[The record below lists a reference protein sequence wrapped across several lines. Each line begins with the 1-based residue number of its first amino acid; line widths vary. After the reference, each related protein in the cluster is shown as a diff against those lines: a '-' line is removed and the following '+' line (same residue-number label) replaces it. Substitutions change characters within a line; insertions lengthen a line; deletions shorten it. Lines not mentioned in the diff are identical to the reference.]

1 MHVWGP
7 TLEVCSNDSYENL
20 TNVPVVF
27 LAESQYCLNLRPG
40 GTAYFVRRACNP
52 QKERKKTH
60 TAFLRAMEGNGGMYN
75 VMAIISSIITT
86 IKLKS

>member
-1 MHVWGP
+1 MCGP
-7 TLEVCSNDSYENL
+7 TLEVCSYDSYENP

-27 LAESQYCLNLRPG
+27 LAESQYCLNLCPG
-40 GTAYFVRRACNP
+40 GATYVVPRACHFQKKNP
-52 QKERKKTH
+52 
-60 TAFLRAMEGNGGMYN
+60 AILRAVEGNGGMYN

>member
-1 MHVWGP
+1 MWGP
-7 TLEVCSNDSYENL
+7 TLEVCSNDSYENI

-27 LAESQYCLNLRPG
+27 LAESQYCQNLCPG
-40 GTAYFVRRACNP
+40 GTAYLVPRACLIP
-52 QKERKKTH
+52 SEKKT
-60 TAFLRAMEGNGGMYN
+60 AILRAMEGNGRMYN

>member
-1 MHVWGP
+1 MWGP

-20 TNVPVVF
+20 TNVPVEF
-27 LAESQYCLNLRPG
+27 LAGCQYCRKPLSRWNQHALLPRARHRPG
-40 GTAYFVRRACNP
+40 GKETAI
-52 QKERKKTH
+52 
-60 TAFLRAMEGNGGMYN
+60 LRAMEGNGGLYN